1 MPTHV
6 HLEKWPLKRRKKK
19 VIAAAGCS
27 IISISNIINHQSSSS
42 VMTIIIITVI
52 LLTGMKHNRLRDTI
66 HCRQLCNKT
75 NMYLP
80 FSKACSSRSVINY
93 V

>member
-52 LLTGMKHNRLRDTI
+52 LLTGMKYNGLRDTVR
-66 HCRQLCNKT
+66 CRQLCNKANT
-75 NMYLP
+75 YLP
-80 FSKACSSRSVINY
+80 FSKACSRSVVNY